1 MTSIF
6 DITACSVCMGSGKE
20 HIGSVA
26 AGYAMLVM
34 LVIILP
40 MLCAIIFFVMRMA
53 RRETANLDPALERLI
68 IHYS

>member
-1 MTSIF
+1 
-6 DITACSVCMGSGKE
+6 MGSGKE
-20 HIGSVA
+20 HLGSVA

-53 RRETANLDPALERLI
+53 RRETANLDPAL
-68 IHYS
+68 SD